1 MNYDPELDF
10 PIDINNI
17 VDALDALNWN
27 NIRGLSEE
35 NFAELHMISYDIR
48 SWKLSLHRK
57 DRIKLVLANTVG
69 KMPRA
74 SMVINEGHTAYRQC

>member
-35 NFAELHMISYDIR
+35 KIADLHMISYDIR
-48 SWKLSLHRK
+48 SWKLSLHR
-57 DRIKLVLANTVG
+57 
-69 KMPRA
+69 
-74 SMVINEGHTAYRQC
+74 

>member
-57 DRIKLVLANTVG
+57 DRIKIGPG
-69 KMPRA
+69 KHSWENAPCII
-74 SMVINEGHTAYRQC
+74 SH